1 MSNVNRW
8 SIRAAD
14 GTSGWWSCQHRCVCR
29 WKAYNVYNPID
40 LRWNGVN
47 LVICP
52 DHNGRGV
59 GWIMGANRPSLS
71 CEGKGWER
79 RSFWRR
85 WCAAA
90 SMGRHEPVRSHA
102 LERFRVSVLVFLS
115 FQKVTTLFKLA
126 LSACYDRPS
135 AEGDSSVPLSVRTRC
150 VFFKSK
156 IVRSGSVRFS
166 NNVNASLRFGSFMYP
181 TVRFG
186 TFFRCKSY
194 GAVRCGFQIL

>member
-135 AEGDSSVPLSVRTRC
+135 AERDSSAVNDSPIYMKSTKTRMLMIVKNIWVLYRYPSVHGA
-150 VFFKSK
+150 FFLN
-156 IVRSGSVRFS
+156 R
-166 NNVNASLRFGSFMYP
+166 
-181 TVRFG
+181 
-186 TFFRCKSY
+186 KSY
-194 GAVRCGFQIL
+194 GPVLCGFLTT